1 MILWVES
8 QDTEVI
14 ALLVFGLCYALAA
27 LLFLAAAIVS
37 RRRLAL
43 ELKATSPVMLTPLGI
58 VAGLLIAFLASRVWA
73 NLDHAHAYVAAE
85 ATAIQEAVLLAD
97 ARPPADRSAVRGA
110 LRTYLHAVQAED
122 WPAMAEGRAS
132 VQPLPPGLTAALGA
146 LLSFA
151 PATPG
156 QQVAQQRAVIAV
168 EQILDARRNR
178 IMLSNTA
185 IASIQWRVIAILVA
199 LIMMTVAMVHID
211 RIVTMG
217 VNLFIISTAVAACR
231 VLLMVH
237 DRPFAAGGSNVPA
250 DAYREVG
257 VD

>member
-1 MILWVES
+1 
-8 QDTEVI
+8 
-14 ALLVFGLCYALAA
+14 
-27 LLFLAAAIVS
+27 
-37 RRRLAL
+37 
-43 ELKATSPVMLTPLGI
+43 
-58 VAGLLIAFLASRVWA
+58 
-73 NLDHAHAYVAAE
+73 
-85 ATAIQEAVLLAD
+85 
-97 ARPPADRSAVRGA
+97 
-110 LRTYLHAVQAED
+110 
-122 WPAMAEGRAS
+122 
-132 VQPLPPGLTAALGA
+132 
-146 LLSFA
+146 
-151 PATPG
+151 
-156 QQVAQQRAVIAV
+156 
-168 EQILDARRNR
+168 
-178 IMLSNTA
+178 MLSNTA